1 MSVAAMSAMERL
13 APPVRFHV
21 AGLIFIHVVE
31 KTPGTGLVYMTEW
44 KRSRAR
50 VPPPVERRPLNRVV
64 KVPLSVKE

>member
-1 MSVAAMSAMERL
+1 M
-13 APPVRFHV
+13 RFHV

-64 KVPLSVKE
+64 KVPPSVKE